1 MFDAG
6 TSFAVEQIVELLS
19 SDISG
24 IHLYTM
30 NNPAVAVRIFN
41 CVKGLLTY

>member
-30 NNPAVAVRIFN
+30 NNPDVAKRIFGS
-41 CVKGLLTY
+41 VKGLLEF